1 MGIKGDLKTE
11 ENEEGKKLVIPRR
24 YERNRCRDSFR
35 PSSIADR
42 RSRGYGPHR
51 RWQAET
57 VGEEEQTEEVD
68 GRMGP
73 TSGEVGAEPVVAAAS
88 SCKVV
93 EPGIAGSF
101 VEPYQVLQAASSS

>member
-1 MGIKGDLKTE
+1 MD
-11 ENEEGKKLVIPRR
+11 IPRQ
-24 YERNRCRDSFR
+24 YERNRCRDSFH
-35 PSSIADR
+35 PSSIANR

-57 VGEEEQTEEVD
+57 VVEEEQTEEVA

-73 TSGEVGAEPVVAAAS
+73 TSGEVGAEPEVAAAS

-93 EPGIAGSF
+93 EAAAVAGIAGSF
-101 VEPYQVLQAASSS
+101 VEPYQVLQAASS